1 MYDLNRKHTNF
12 QLNWTKDVAYRN
24 STILSIKFKASSRL
38 RVRCLRSR
46 IWSSSSGQTQLGWVW
61 LDTKFDSTQFEK
73 KKYLNPRLYTKVM
86 TVLPKHVRV
95 TVLEREYDSESKS
108 GKAKTCYL

>member
-73 KKYLNPRLYTKVM
+73 KVPQSKIVYKS
-86 TVLPKHVRV
+86 
-95 TVLEREYDSESKS
+95 YDRFTEACPGYGS
-108 GKAKTCYL
+108 GKGI